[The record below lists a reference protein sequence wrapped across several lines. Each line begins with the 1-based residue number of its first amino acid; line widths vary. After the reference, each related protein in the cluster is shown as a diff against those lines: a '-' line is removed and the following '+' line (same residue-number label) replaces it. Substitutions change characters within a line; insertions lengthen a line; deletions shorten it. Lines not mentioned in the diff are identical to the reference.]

1 LQYSTSIRPSIHPSR
16 DCCQP
21 SRPSTSDHC
30 DHFVATGRRGGGST
44 YTGLLPT
51 TTTQRLLSSLGGYKS
66 CTFCTGPSHTHTHAR
81 TRTPSCPTTLL
92 ASVNGWLAGWL
103 GERGSALQAPKQPR
117 GAWLSPPPP
126 AVCVLAPR
134 GGLSLVCNSDGR
146 PPPCPSCPAAGSFLD
161 AIFNR
166 RTGNQD
172 IALTSIVDDARGSEA
187 FLPWTTEQRPTL
199 IQQDRRATR
208 AAINAQ
214 ALASAFARSI
224 LLCRLWGG
232 TNAQYAPSQ
241 PYLDRASW
249 RFWRSVP

>member
-1 LQYSTSIRPSIHPSR
+1 MHVLHRAFT
-16 DCCQP
+16 
-21 SRPSTSDHC
+21 
-30 DHFVATGRRGGGST
+30 
-44 YTGLLPT
+44 
-51 TTTQRLLSSLGGYKS
+51 
-66 CTFCTGPSHTHTHAR
+66 HTHTHAR